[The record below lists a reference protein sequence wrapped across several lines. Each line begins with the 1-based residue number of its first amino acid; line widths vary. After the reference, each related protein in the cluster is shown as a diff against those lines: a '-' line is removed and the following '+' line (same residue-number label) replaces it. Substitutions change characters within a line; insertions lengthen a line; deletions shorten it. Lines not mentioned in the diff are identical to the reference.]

1 LGAPYKQGLDYYP
14 REIGMMK
21 DRKFR
26 KPRMKHGYVVNEV
39 YDALLDLIYGDKG
52 YYLDYSE
59 PDDVI
64 WEIQQYLFGKYQ
76 VSTEEIADI
85 VAELVACGLFSD
97 DHYRAK
103 ILTSKRVQKV
113 FYKATV
119 DRKAIDI
126 DFGIWLLSEGEMT
139 ELSSKSIILDKFIN
153 RPINGVNQ
161 PINNVIQPDNPQS
174 KEKKS
179 KGEESIEKNST
190 GVGARVDCR
199 RIVEI
204 FNSVCKSLPKVKSLT
219 DPRKKAIQRAAQ
231 EIEKAGGFTVL
242 FEKVEASD
250 FLAGRSGAWCAG
262 FDWILKPANLSKIL
276 EGNYD
281 NRAGRK
287 KAATSI
293 DDSSLDLDEYEKAV
307 QDFVPVFGKKD
318 AT

>member
-1 LGAPYKQGLDYYP
+1 MPRPQKRGLDYFPLDTDFFSDNKIRILKARYGVNGIMVYIYLLC
-14 REIGMMK
+14 EIYK
-21 DRKFR
+21 
-26 KPRMKHGYVVNEV
+26 N
-39 YDALLDLIYGDKG
+39 G
-52 YYLDYSE
+52 YYLTWDSDQKYIMADELNLTDGFIEQVLAFLLERSLLE
-59 PDDVI
+59 SKLFLSDTVLTSPG
-64 WEIQQYLFGKYQ
+64 IQRRFQLAVK
-76 VSTEEIADI
+76 E
-85 VAELVACGLFSD
+85 
-97 DHYRAK
+97 RAK
-103 ILTSKRVQKV
+103 KTPVKV
-113 FYKATV
+113 EGF
-119 DRKAIDI
+119 
-126 DFGIWLLSEGEMT
+126 WLLDEETT
-139 ELSSKSIILDKFIN
+139 EPFIQVQLQAGNSVKNEDISRKNVDSSQEKSLKE
-153 RPINGVNQ
+153 
-161 PINNVIQPDNPQS
+161 S